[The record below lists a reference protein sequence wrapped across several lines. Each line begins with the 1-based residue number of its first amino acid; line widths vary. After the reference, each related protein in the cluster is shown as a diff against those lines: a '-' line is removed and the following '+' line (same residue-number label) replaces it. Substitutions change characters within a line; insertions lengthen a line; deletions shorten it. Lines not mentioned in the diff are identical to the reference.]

1 MAEFQG
7 VDNRNND
14 AGLAGLLVGIVSGT
28 GTFIGLENVWWR
40 MGWGPWNWSGPYGKS
55 ATIHAY
61 FLYFLY
67 SIHRFFP
74 NHVSD
79 LNNGQTWFEFSN
91 WLISNHL
98 NDSFFASFWIPLAVG
113 ILVGLVSAWLVVRAI
128 NRQRKNY
135 LRGSRIH

>member
-1 MAEFQG
+1 MANIQG
-7 VDNRNND
+7 SDNRNND

-40 MGWGPWNWSGPYGKS
+40 MGWGPWNWLNPGGKS

-61 FLYFLY
+61 FLYA
-67 SIHRFFP
+67 IHHFFP

-79 LNNGQTWFEFSN
+79 LNNGQTWFEFRN

-98 NDSFFASFWIPLAVG
+98 NDAFFASFWVPLVLG
-113 ILVGLVSAWLVVRAI
+113 ILVGLATAWLVLRAS
-128 NRQRKNY
+128 NRQRKNF
-135 LRGSRIH
+135 LRGSRIQ

>member
-7 VDNRNND
+7 LEKQNND

-28 GTFIGLENVWWR
+28 GTFIGLENVCWR
-40 MGWGPWNWSGPYGKS
+40 MGWGPWNWSGPEGQW

-61 FLYFLY
+61 FLYA
-67 SIHRFFP
+67 IHHFFP

-79 LNNGQTWFEFSN
+79 LNNGQTWFEFRN
-91 WLISNHL
+91 WLISNHI
-98 NDSFFASFWIPLAVG
+98 NDAFFASFWVPLVLG
-113 ILVGLVSAWLVVRAI
+113 ILVGLATAWLVVRAS

-135 LRGSRIH
+135 LRGSRIQ

>member
-7 VDNRNND
+7 LDNRNNG
-14 AGLAGLLVGIVSGT
+14 AGIAGFLLGSVVGV
-28 GTFIGLENVWWR
+28 GTFIGAEWAWWS
-40 MGWGPWNWSGPYGKS
+40 MGLGPWNWAASGGKS

-61 FLYFLY
+61 FLYA
-67 SIHRFFP
+67 IHRLFP
-74 NHVSD
+74 KHVSD
-79 LNNGQTWFEFSN
+79 LNHGQTWFEFRN

-113 ILVGLVSAWLVVRAI
+113 ILVGLATAWFGVRAI
-128 NRQRKNY
+128 NRQRKSY

>member
-14 AGLAGLLVGIVSGT
+14 AGLAGFLVGIVSGT

-40 MGWGPWNWSGPYGKS
+40 LGWGPWDWSDPQGKS

-61 FLYFLY
+61 FLYL
-67 SIHRFFP
+67 IHRVFP
-74 NHVSD
+74 DHVSD
-79 LNNGQTWFEFSN
+79 LNNGQTWFDFHA

-98 NDSFFASFWIPLAVG
+98 NDSFFASFWIPLSVG
-113 ILVGLVSAWLVVRAI
+113 ILTGLAMAWFVVRSI
-128 NRQRKNY
+128 NRQRKSY

>member
-7 VDNRNND
+7 LEKQNND

-28 GTFIGLENVWWR
+28 GTFIGLENVCWR
-40 MGWGPWNWSGPYGKS
+40 MGWGPWNWSGPEGQW

-61 FLYFLY
+61 FLYV
-67 SIHRFFP
+67 IHHFFP

-79 LNNGQTWFEFSN
+79 LNNGQTWFEFRN
-91 WLISNHL
+91 WLISNHI
-98 NDSFFASFWIPLAVG
+98 NDAFFASFWVPLVLG
-113 ILVGLVSAWLVVRAI
+113 ILVGLATAWLVVRAS

-135 LRGSRIH
+135 LRGSRIQ